1 MLFGIALVR
10 ISVALCLP
18 VAGFLPWLQLDD
30 TTTANNGLDL
40 AVYGFTGPDKLLFL
54 RQNIIMALGMFVI
67 PVFILI
73 MTTYISGR
81 TIVDVLISKER
92 TALYNISKFVK
103 IAIPAVLLL
112 YFARPFIDDDS
123 YSIYMFAMPHFGL
136 LLVICAAFFLS
147 AIEVISDNMLN
158 KEIDYENDD
167 EDDE

>member
-10 ISVALCLP
+10 IAAAFCLP

-30 TTTANNGLDL
+30 TTIANNGLDL

-54 RQNIIMALGMFVI
+54 RQNIIMALGMFVV

-73 MTTYISGR
+73 MTTHISGI
-81 TIVDVLISKER
+81 TIVDVLRSKER
-92 TALYNISKFVK
+92 TALYNVSKFAK
-103 IAIPAVLLL
+103 ISIPVVLLL

-136 LLVICAAFFLS
+136 LLVICAAFFLL
-147 AIEVISDNMLN
+147 AIEVFSDHILHKIS
-158 KEIDYENDD
+158 EADYEND
-167 EDDE
+167 EDK